1 MKGTHKSVRI
11 GTFLCAGLFIVVP
24 VYLLFSL
31 SILLFVNA
39 NSYASLLGWYARW
52 RPDAFDVGAMSSS
65 CMTFEWYTWL
75 TVYRVP
81 LMTGILAVLVV
92 YLWYSKR
99 VWAFLRVLRGE
110 TGRIVRFMA
119 ASYRQNSRREKAWLW
134 GLFSAILAYRLY
146 MCLVIPF
153 HPDELCSYLY
163 FARQGF
169 LVTLTS
175 YPMPNN
181 HVLYNLICACLSKLT
196 WLSPKLVMRLPPVAG
211 DLLLQYG
218 IFCLFRRWGG
228 FRRGIIVVVGVA
240 FCYMISFYA
249 TRGRGYQLQEICA
262 LVSGLAAWTCF
273 CGEGRGERK
282 MYATFVFFSV
292 AGIYINPTFFYH
304 FTAVILMVL
313 YFALKRK
320 ASPSRLREALWRSKA
335 ASLWRPKEPGAL
347 LALGRAVL
355 LVAALTV
362 VLYLPVILASKMG
375 GMQEEVKGRA
385 GFGWMV
391 SDFHS
396 LAYDFRSIGYYGR
409 PGILG
414 VGVLAILFVWLYGKK
429 RLAGGFY
436 DNSVVYL
443 VCVGLSLAFWSLQAR
458 DYPLERTLCWLALAL
473 YILFINACF
482 DLWKR
487 VFPRMRPWVFG
498 CFLLV
503 HAAGSLRGLYWEPS
517 SWRGLTQARNYGEL
531 EPDLEQLAALRPLTW
546 QITKSDDF
554 YPMYLRLYLAE
565 RGDKAR
571 VLWEKEKVV
580 GDVVFLPALYG
591 ASIMNDGYVLWG
603 KRRLTVEGNEMDIYV
618 AKRLL
623 SQKTF

>member
-1 MKGTHKSVRI
+1 MKGTHKSVWI
-11 GTFLCAGLFIVVP
+11 GTFFCAGLFIVVP
-24 VYLLFSL
+24 VYLLLSF
-31 SILLFVNA
+31 SILLLVNA

-52 RPDAFDVGAMSSS
+52 RPDAFDVGRMSSC
-65 CMTFEWYTWL
+65 CMTPQWYTWL
-75 TVYRVP
+75 TDYRVP
-81 LMTGILAVLVV
+81 LMAGILAVLVV
-92 YLWYSKR
+92 YLWYGRR
-99 VWAFLRVLRGE
+99 VWAALRALRGE
-110 TGRIVRFMA
+110 MGRIIRFMA
-119 ASYRQNSRREKAWLW
+119 ASYRQSSRREKAWLW

-163 FARQGF
+163 FARQGV

-181 HVLYNLICACLSKLT
+181 HVLYNLICACLGKLT
-196 WLSPKLVMRLPPVAG
+196 WLSPKLVMRLPPVMG

-228 FRRGIIVVVGVA
+228 FRRGIIVVAGVA

-249 TRGRGYQLQEICA
+249 TRGRGYQMQEICA

-273 CGEGRGERK
+273 CGEERGERR

-313 YFALKRK
+313 YFALKR
-320 ASPSRLREALWRSKA
+320 
-335 ASLWRPKEPGAL
+335 PKEPGTL

-355 LVAALTV
+355 VAAVVTV

-391 SDFHS
+391 SDFHG
-396 LAYDFRSIGYYGR
+396 LTYDFRSIGYYGR
-409 PGILG
+409 PGIVG

-429 RLAGGFY
+429 KLTGAFY

-482 DLWKR
+482 DVWKT
-487 VFPRMRPWVFG
+487 VVPRMQPWVFG

-503 HAAGSLRGLYWEPS
+503 HAAGSLRGLYWEHS
-517 SWRGLTQARNYGEL
+517 SWRGLTQSRIYGEL
-531 EPDLEQLAALRPLTW
+531 EPDLEQLAVLRPLTW

-554 YPMYLRLYLAE
+554 YPMYLRLYLIE

-571 VLWEKEKVV
+571 VLWEKEKAV
-580 GDVVFLPALYG
+580 GDVVFLPARYG
-591 ASIMNDGYVLWG
+591 SSFMNDGYVLWG
-603 KRRLTVEGNEMDIYV
+603 KRRLTVEGDEMDIYV
-618 AKRLL
+618 SKRLL
-623 SQKTF
+623 SQ